1 MSAGDGSM
9 FGYRICPTEAG
20 WSWKVFDT
28 SGVLRAKGS
37 AATKA
42 MAAAFVIRAH
52 ARIAVEPEARAA

>member
-1 MSAGDGSM
+1 MRDDSM
-9 FGYRICPTEAG
+9 FGYRICPTESG

-28 SGVLRAKGS
+28 AGVVRATGL

-52 ARIAVEPEARAA
+52 ARIAVNREPQAA